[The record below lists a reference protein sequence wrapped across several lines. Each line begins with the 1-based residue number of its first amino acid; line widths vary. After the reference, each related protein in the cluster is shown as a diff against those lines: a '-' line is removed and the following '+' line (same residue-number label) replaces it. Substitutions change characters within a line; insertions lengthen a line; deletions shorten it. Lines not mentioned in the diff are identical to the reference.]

1 MPPGDAPILT
11 GDHPPLGNADIN
23 ARVRTIVKWQSLYSG
38 SDDGDKPRIRAV
50 LVERCPR
57 SSGLS
62 NGKGNESWVLVGSG
76 PADRAANEYSQ
87 VRGTITAL
95 KYGEATPKVAQACVF
110 FSRSSR
116 MS

>member
-38 SDDGDKPRIRAV
+38 SDDGDKPRIRAE

-62 NGKGNESWVLVGSG
+62 NGKGKLKAGYWS
-76 PADRAANEYSQ
+76 AR
-87 VRGTITAL
+87 VRPTAQQMNPI
-95 KYGEATPKVAQACVF
+95 Y
-110 FSRSSR
+110 
-116 MS
+116 

>member
-38 SDDGDKPRIRAV
+38 SDDGDKPRIRAE

-62 NGKGNESWVLVGSG
+62 NGKGKLKAGYWSARVRPTAQQMN
-76 PADRAANEYSQ
+76 SQ